1 MKKKNTSTYFW
12 TSYADLM
19 TSLFFVMIVFFA
31 VAIGLLQHK
40 REEAENAKRVAEDAK
55 VVAENE
61 IKKIQEIE
69 NAIKSIDPHFFE
81 YNEEYKK
88 HILKIDVQFP
98 TGEFNIN
105 KIPVDKRDAL
115 RKAGGIIARF
125 MSQEHQNNPEVQY
138 LLIIEGQASRD
149 NYWQSAYE
157 NNDVLSFQRAL
168 ELKKYWENTGISFGE
183 ECEVIVCGS
192 GQDGAMR
199 LQPDTPSNKAN
210 QRFLIHIMPKP
221 GVIDNK

>member
-40 REEAENAKRVAEDAK
+40 REEAEDAKRVAEEAK
-55 VVAENE
+55 VVAESE
-61 IKKIQEIE
+61 MKKIREIE
-69 NAIKSIDPHFFE
+69 NAIKSIDPRFFE
-81 YNEEYKK
+81 YNEQFKK

-98 TGEFNIN
+98 TGQSNIAL
-105 KIPVDKRDAL
+105 IPEDKRNAL
-115 RKAGGIIARF
+115 LEAGRIIAQF
-125 MSQEHQNNPEVQY
+125 MRQEHQNNPEVQY

-149 NYWQSAYE
+149 NYAY
-157 NNDVLSFQRAL
+157 NDELSFLRAL
-168 ELKKYWENTGISFGE
+168 ALKKHWEQSNITFGE

-192 GQDGAMR
+192 GQNGAMR
-199 LQPDTPSNKAN
+199 SLPDTPSNVAN

-221 GVIDNK
+221 GIIDNII